1 MHKILISVPN
11 ELYAR
16 IRASIPERQRSKVF
30 SRLIEDE
37 LARQDEDL
45 YKAALAVEND
55 QALTKEMME
64 IEQNLFKDGLE
75 DETW

>member
-1 MHKILISVPN
+1 M
-11 ELYAR
+11 
-16 IRASIPERQRSKVF
+16 F